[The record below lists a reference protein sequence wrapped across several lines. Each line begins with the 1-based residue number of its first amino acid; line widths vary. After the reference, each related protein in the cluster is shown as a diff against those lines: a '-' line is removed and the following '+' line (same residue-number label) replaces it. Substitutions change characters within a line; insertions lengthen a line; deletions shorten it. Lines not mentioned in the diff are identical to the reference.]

1 MTIGSDEAARMLA
14 DVDSVVAKVK
24 QSRIYRSAALIIML
38 WGAIN
43 LARDGLIA
51 LAPGWFGPRWFLV
64 DAIGI
69 AGTIVVLSRGATAG
83 ARPPMRTLAPFLL
96 FYAFGWVW
104 ANLIGDFGPRQ
115 QMAFWPT
122 LFLFGYAVAGLWF
135 GPAFTAI
142 GLGLTALIVAAYF
155 WSGAAF
161 SLSMAVITGGGFILC
176 GLWMRRA

>member
-83 ARPPMRTLAPFLL
+83 ARPPMRTLAAFLL

>member
-69 AGTIVVLSRGATAG
+69 AGTIAILSRGATVG
-83 ARPPMRTLAPFLL
+83 ARPPMRTLAAFLL